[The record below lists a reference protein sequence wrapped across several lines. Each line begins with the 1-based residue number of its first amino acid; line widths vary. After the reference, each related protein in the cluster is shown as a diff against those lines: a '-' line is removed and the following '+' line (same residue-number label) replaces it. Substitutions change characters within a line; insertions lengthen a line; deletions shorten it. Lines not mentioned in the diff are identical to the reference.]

1 MSLRIAVQMD
11 PLETVNPAGDST
23 FMMIEEAQRRGH
35 RVSVYGVSALV
46 YDTGH
51 VRALARPARVF
62 PGRTPHAE
70 FEPASL
76 LDLRRDVDVI
86 LMRQDPPFHMGY
98 VTAAH
103 LLELV
108 SDETLVVNDP
118 AGVRSSP
125 EKVLPLL
132 FPDLQPPTLITRD
145 LARVLDFR
153 ERHGDIVIKPLHGH
167 GGAGVLKIGREDG
180 NLPAVVDLFL
190 NMAPEPFIAQAFLPA
205 VSEGD
210 KRILLVDGEAVGAIN
225 RRPPSGAIR
234 SNLVAGGAAEATG
247 LSERERE
254 ICARIGPEL
263 RRRGLIFVGIDVI
276 GGMMTEI
283 NVTSPTG
290 ARALQKLSGVDA
302 IELLW
307 SVIER
312 RLETAG
318 APAL

>member
-11 PLETVNPAGDST
+11 PLESVNPAGDSS

-35 RVSVYGVSALV
+35 AVSVYGVDNLF
-46 YDTGH
+46 YDSGF
-51 VRALARPARVF
+51 VRAHARPARVF
-62 PGRTPHAE
+62 PGRTPHAD
-70 FEPASL
+70 FEPAAL
-76 LDLRRDVDVI
+76 IDLRKDVDVV

-98 VTAAH
+98 ITAAH

-108 SDETLVVNDP
+108 TPETLVVNDP

-125 EKVLPLL
+125 EKILPLM

-145 LARVLDFR
+145 IARVEEFR
-153 ERHGDIVIKPLHGH
+153 ARHGDIVVKPLHGH
-167 GGAGVLKIGREDG
+167 GGAGVLKIARDDG
-180 NLPAVVDLFL
+180 NLQAVVDLFL
-190 NMAPEPFIAQAFLPA
+190 KMVPEPFIAQAFLPA

-210 KRILLVDGEAVGAIN
+210 KRILIIDGEPVGAIN

-234 SNLVAGGAAEATG
+234 SNLVVGGTAEATE
-247 LSERERE
+247 LSPREKE

-263 RRRGLIFVGIDVI
+263 KKRGLIFVGIDVI

-290 ARALQKLSGVDA
+290 ARALKKLSGVDA
-302 IELLW
+302 VAKMW
-307 SVIER
+307 DVIEAKLAKR
-312 RLETAG
+312 
-318 APAL
+318 